1 MALNLCDPEIKV
13 ILQND
18 IIEKHYSADCLPQKL
33 VDPSTEKSSRCL
45 YEHIDTTIYEKKAR
59 MVAYRTTHERL
70 QPLIKA
76 LNLYFYEFLG
86 KKSDKIIT
94 WVDNPQII
102 SSSTTLKSITID
114 VKNNKEERLYK
125 LTFFI
130 KTGLIQVQGSHH
142 HDFIQSDF
150 PNLMLIIRELSGT
163 LPTELNSKDIM
174 SQYHDLDDY
183 TVVKE
188 VINTKASQHNI
199 NDTDGISCASGETTD
214 IHVSHDQPIKLLP
227 STTLS
232 DLNNNSSCIDK
243 CDLERMESCFSNAIL
258 KLENSCMDNTDK
270 IITALN
276 SKIDTLKSTSNMVK
290 SQADGNIS
298 MLENKLHH
306 LKDELSHNKSLLN
319 ETREQLRNTVSS
331 ANYAQETYEHRIRDK
346 NDEIQCLNLSVK
358 ELSSKLNISRDE
370 IIELKMQLATMID
383 SGTQFKAD
391 IPISPSNANP
401 TVLLGGTNNTEGINA
416 PKLTNIAEVNK
427 VTKYTMQQAT
437 EYLATVTT
445 PPSVL
450 ALHLLTNK
458 LKTKNQQHVLMKCLI

>member
-45 YEHIDTTIYEKKAR
+45 YEHIDTTIYEKEAR

-70 QPLIKA
+70 QPWIKA
-76 LNLYFYEFLG
+76 LNL
-86 KKSDKIIT
+86 
-94 WVDNPQII
+94 
-102 SSSTTLKSITID
+102 
-114 VKNNKEERLYK
+114 
-125 LTFFI
+125 
-130 KTGLIQVQGSHH
+130 
-142 HDFIQSDF
+142 
-150 PNLMLIIRELSGT
+150 ELSGT
-163 LPTELNSKDIM
+163 LPTELNSKAIM
-174 SQYHDLDDY
+174 SQSHELDDY

-214 IHVSHDQPIKLLP
+214 IHVSHDQPTKLLP

-243 CDLERMESCFSNAIL
+243 CDLERMESCFSNSIL

-298 MLENKLHH
+298 ILENKLHH

-346 NDEIQCLNLSVK
+346 NDEI
-358 ELSSKLNISRDE
+358 
-370 IIELKMQLATMID
+370 
-383 SGTQFKAD
+383 
-391 IPISPSNANP
+391 
-401 TVLLGGTNNTEGINA
+401 
-416 PKLTNIAEVNK
+416 
-427 VTKYTMQQAT
+427 
-437 EYLATVTT
+437 
-445 PPSVL
+445 
-450 ALHLLTNK
+450 
-458 LKTKNQQHVLMKCLI
+458 